1 MLWSEML
8 VKRTVLAFFPFEPHR
23 FRIRSKCVKIKDN
36 KMFARL
42 SVRPAQASDLPA
54 ILAIEKASFG
64 SDAYD
69 RKLFAEYLRKC
80 GGLFLVA
87 LWGTKVAGYAIS
99 SFNPR
104 GAELVSIAVLPRH
117 RKRGVASVLMD
128 STLRRLRRRQI
139 PKITLMVKVTNTA
152 ALKFYEKYGFGKL
165 RRVSGYY
172 EDGSD
177 GFLFVRVL

>member
-1 MLWSEML
+1 ML
-8 VKRTVLAFFPFEPHR
+8 VKSSSPGFFSFEPHR

-42 SVRPAQASDLPA
+42 SVRPARVSDLPA
-54 ILAIEKASFG
+54 ILAIETASFG
-64 SDAYD
+64 ADAYD

-99 SFNPR
+99 RIHPR

-117 RKRGVASVLMD
+117 RNRGVASALMD
-128 STLRRLRRRQI
+128 STLRRLRRQQI
-139 PKITLMVKVTNTA
+139 PKITLMVKVSNEA
-152 ALKFYEKYGFGKL
+152 ALSFYEKYGFGKL
-165 RRVSGYY
+165 RRISRYY